1 MVITVNFPP
10 LGKPYKQGE
19 PMLCS
24 RCGKPV
30 PPNYHDR
37 MEAADGR
44 IWLYCEAC
52 TVAIFSSAQ
61 IETEH

>member
-1 MVITVNFPP
+1 MPVTVNIPP
-10 LGKPYKQGE
+10 LGKPWKEGE

-24 RCGKPV
+24 RCGKDV

-37 MEAADGR
+37 MEASDGR
-44 IWLYCEAC
+44 IWLCCEAC
-52 TVAIFSSAQ
+52 SVAIFSSAQ